1 MSLRKYLALALSL
14 LLTVLTAAP
23 ALALGPD
30 GPEVCAG
37 VDVSIYQGEIDFD
50 RVRESGVKV
59 VYIRA
64 GEGADYTDPTFAR
77 NAAGARAAGLHY
89 GFYLYVT
96 ARSEAEAREQAD
108 FFAGLIRG
116 KGYDC
121 RPAMDFEDF
130 SGLSVRAVNAIGL
143 AFLERLA
150 EATGTTPLLY
160 SDAYAADAV
169 WGNALGA
176 YPLWAADYG
185 PDEPDVTSGHWA
197 GWTGFQYADD
207 GRVPG
212 IPDDV
217 DLDRFTG
224 GVFLREDETGHA
236 GTPEDGRLYTVRPG
250 DTLWGIARRYGTTV
264 EALVRENHIPNPNL
278 IYPGQVL
285 RIPGT
290 GEDYFIYTVRPG
302 DTLWGIARRYGTT
315 VEVLV
320 RENDIRDP
328 NLILVG
334 ERLRVPR

>member
-1 MSLRKYLALALSL
+1 MSLRKRLALVLPL
-14 LLTVLTAAP
+14 LLTFLPFP
-23 ALALGPD
+23 ALALEADSPQI
-30 GPEVCAG
+30 CAG
-37 VDVSIYQGEIDFD
+37 VDVSIYQGEINFD
-50 RVRESGVKV
+50 RVRESGVEV

-64 GEGADYTDPTFAR
+64 GEGADYIDPTFAR
-77 NAAGARAAGLHY
+77 NAARAREAGLHY

-116 KGYDC
+116 RGYDC

-130 SGLSVRAVNAIGL
+130 SGLSVRAVNAIGV

-150 EATGTTPLLY
+150 QVTGTTPMLY

-169 WGNALGA
+169 WGPSLGA

-185 PDEPDVTSGHWA
+185 PGEPDVTSGLWR

-207 GRVPG
+207 GHVPG

-217 DLDRFTG
+217 DLDRFTD
-224 GVFLREDETGHA
+224 GVLLQEGERGHA
-236 GTPEDGRLYTVRPG
+236 GTPEDFLRYTVRPG

-264 EALVRENHIPNPNL
+264 EALVRENHIPDPNL

-290 GEDYFIYTVRPG
+290 ADDFIYTVRPG

-315 VEVLV
+315 VEALV
-320 RENDIRDP
+320 RDNGIRDP